1 MAKQNRR
8 RARSG
13 RTRAEWEALIARYE
27 RSGLPRK
34 RFCAEASVPVSS
46 LDYWRRKLRQE
57 GRQAAPATP
66 AATAKAKP
74 GFIELPSIA
83 AGGGWDVELE
93 LGGGVVLRLRQS

>member
-8 RARSG
+8 GGPSG

-46 LDYWRRKLRQE
+46 LDYWRSKLRQE
-57 GRQAAPATP
+57 ARQAPATP
-66 AATAKAKP
+66 ATATKAKP

-83 AGGGWDVELE
+83 AGREWDVELE